1 MNPDLPPPG
10 TAARPSELRERVGDL
25 RQLCRIDRLQH
36 DDGPARGARLLRM
49 VTGGGLEVELH
60 PDRCLDIGHV
70 TWRGQPL
77 AWASPAPVAA
87 PALSEPGGGGWL
99 RTFAGGLLTTCG
111 LDHFGA
117 PSQDGAVTFGLH
129 GRAASLAA
137 QHLSS
142 RCEPSSD
149 GSVRLEV
156 SAEMRQAALF
166 GENLRLVRTIE
177 SAFGS
182 ASFTVTDSVTNLGR
196 DPQPH
201 MLLYHVNLGWP
212 LVGPDG
218 EVAIPSTQVVPR
230 DAAAAEGL
238 ASSHTVPPPQP
249 RWEEQVLRHD
259 LPPDAPVTV
268 RVTNPAAQLALSLR
282 FSATALPHLFQW
294 RHLRAGA
301 YVLGLEPA
309 NCPVIQGRGA
319 AREAGVLPV
328 LEPGESREYA
338 LEFTAA
344 DA

>member
-1 MNPDLPPPG
+1 VNADRALPG
-10 TAARPSELRERVGDL
+10 TAARASELVERVGDL

-87 PALSEPGGGGWL
+87 PALSDPDGAGWL

-117 PSQDGAVTFGLH
+117 PSQDGAAAFGLH

-142 RCEPSSD
+142 RCEPSGD
-149 GSVRLEV
+149 GTVRLEV
-156 SAEMRQAALF
+156 SGEMRQAALF
-166 GENLRLVRTIE
+166 GENLRLLRTVE

-182 ASFTVTDSVTNLGR
+182 NSFTVTDSVTNLGR

-201 MLLYHVNLGWP
+201 MLLYHLNLGWP
-212 LVGPDG
+212 LIGPDCEIG
-218 EVAIPSTQVVPR
+218 IPSRRVVPR
-230 DAAAAEGL
+230 DATAAEGL
-238 ASSHTVPPPQP
+238 PSWHTVPPPQP
-249 RWEEQVLRHD
+249 RWDEQVLRHD
-259 LPPDAPVTV
+259 LPPDEPVTI
-268 RVTNPAAQLALSLR
+268 RVTNPATQLALSLR
-282 FSATALPHLFQW
+282 FSAAALPQLFQW
-294 RHLRAGA
+294 RHFRAGA

-309 NCPVIQGRGA
+309 NCPVIQGRAA

-328 LEPGESREYA
+328 LEPEENREYA
-338 LEFTAA
+338 LEFSAA